1 MKTVRF
7 DDAAVRYTG
16 RWFFGDAAET
26 TCAGAYFE
34 VGFTGAELLLSF
46 DMRGISE
53 TPPHLFLQL
62 DGGAKFEAPTDA
74 YLRVEAPDGGAHALR
89 VIVKSIDECESRWE
103 NPNCRVSFLGC
114 EAEGFRHLPTDTRP
128 VIEFIGDSITEGILV
143 DPERRSPC
151 YTDDR
156 YNRVYQDDATT
167 GWAWRTAEALGMAAR
182 IMGYGAVGLTR
193 GGSGGVPRAA
203 LAYPYAYA
211 GAVLPPARV
220 DYIVINHGAN
230 DSGASDEEYLK
241 RYEELLDEVRAAHPE
256 AHVLVLPSFWGFHA
270 AVLPD
275 FVAGYNASRGARV
288 DFVPTDGWFTNFPEH
303 PLRTEDCAIGE
314 KLTEALRELW
324 GLA

>member
-1 MKTVRF
+1 M
-7 DDAAVRYTG
+7 
-16 RWFFGDAAET
+16 
-26 TCAGAYFE
+26 
-34 VGFTGAELLLSF
+34 
-46 DMRGISE
+46 
-53 TPPHLFLQL
+53 
-62 DGGAKFEAPTDA
+62 
-74 YLRVEAPDGGAHALR
+74 RVEAPDGGAHALR

-303 PLRTEDCAIGE
+303 PLRAEDCAIGE
-314 KLTEALRELW
+314 KLTEALRGLW